1 MSSCQ
6 RSAWASHL
14 PLFLGSVLARSKHHN
29 SIVLQSLSLIVTP
42 SLTLFS
48 TSFFSPF
55 LQSYYISVKKFCQ
68 APTKEPG
75 PYCVRIWDDIWATPG
90 ETTSISPVAPVSPV
104 AIDWAHHSSGAAKLS
119 LCWQTLAKTVGPNY
133 PRYVY
138 NEANFHGPQIGQL
151 WKFSHSSRRERICSS
166 CVRER

>member
-6 RSAWASHL
+6 RSASASHF

-48 TSFFSPF
+48 TSLFSPF
-55 LQSYYISVKKFCQ
+55 LQTHYIFVKKFCQ
-68 APTKEPG
+68 APTKKPG
-75 PYCVRIWDDIWATPG
+75 PYCVQMRDDIWTTLG

-104 AIDWAHHSSGAAKLS
+104 AIDWAHTAVAPPNYHFVGKLS
-119 LCWQTLAKTVGPNY
+119 PKRSDRIIRATFITKLAFRPTNWAAV
-133 PRYVY
+133 
-138 NEANFHGPQIGQL
+138 
-151 WKFSHSSRRERICSS
+151 
-166 CVRER
+166 